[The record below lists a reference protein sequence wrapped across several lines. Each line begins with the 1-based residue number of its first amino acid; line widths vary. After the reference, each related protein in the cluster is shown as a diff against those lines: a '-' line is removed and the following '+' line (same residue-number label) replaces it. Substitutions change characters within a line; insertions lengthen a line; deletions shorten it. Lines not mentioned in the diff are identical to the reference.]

1 MKVRARAALAGVVI
15 AAAAAVTWLGVRGCG
30 KRADDKALAGTGS
43 AGSGS
48 STAATTP
55 GSTAAPGDPDAPA
68 RIRTIDADQ
77 RLALMDRIAKARAAR
92 TAGKPVVPERDPSD
106 PAPLPGTLSVDQVA
120 QAVMDVHG
128 LLLECWSTAVDDLA
142 IKDGKVTVALK
153 LVGEPEVGTLIES
166 SDVTGDAHMLAHAEL
181 ATCIRETTMA
191 IELPPLAE
199 GSVLEFTV
207 PMWFSSPA
215 DARTN

>member
-1 MKVRARAALAGVVI
+1 VTVRARWAIAGVALAV
-15 AAAAAVTWLGVRGCG
+15 AAAIAWYLVRGPG
-30 KRADDKALAGTGS
+30 RRADDTAVAGT
-43 AGSGS
+43 ATGSGS
-48 STAATTP
+48 STAP
-55 GSTAAPGDPDAPA
+55 GSGTAAEADPPDAPA

-77 RLALMDRIAKARAAR
+77 RLALMERIAKARAAR
-92 TAGKPVVPERDPSD
+92 TAGKPVVPDRDPAD
-106 PAPLPGTLSVDQVA
+106 PAPLPGTLSADQVA
-120 QAVMDVHG
+120 QAVMDVHT
-128 LLLECWSTAVDDLA
+128 LLLECWTTAVDDLP

-166 SDVTGDAHMLAHAEL
+166 SELTGDAHMLAHAEL

-199 GSVLEFTV
+199 GSALEFTV

-215 DARTN
+215 DASPN